1 MIDWHC
7 HILPGLDDGPECA
20 EESVAMARILAEA
33 GFAEIYCT
41 PHRIPGT
48 FETTSGCVR
57 REVAA
62 LQALIDREG
71 VRLKLHPGTEYYLDE
86 NFTLNDL
93 QTLGDTRFLLVE
105 FPTRASAAIVL
116 EHLQRVL
123 ERGLTPVIAHPER
136 SDLLSFQRRTGGT
149 ENFRG
154 LFGPSSSAPSIS
166 LLRRMGCLFQGNVGS
181 FAGRYGEEVRRRA
194 RHLLCEGAYSHF
206 GSDAH
211 RAVELP
217 RTLAAGLA
225 EMREIH
231 GSAAGSRNPDA
242 PGSEAEEEFLAQ
254 GVSP

>member
-7 HILPGLDDGPECA
+7 HILPGLDDGPERA
-20 EESVAMARILAEA
+20 EESVAMARCLAEA
-33 GFAEIYCT
+33 GFSEIYCT
-41 PHRIPGT
+41 PHRIPDT
-48 FETTSGCVR
+48 FDTTSGSVQR
-57 REVAA
+57 GVAA

-71 VRLKLHPGTEYYLDE
+71 VQLQLHPGTEYYLDE

-105 FPTRASAAIVL
+105 FPTRASDAIVL
-116 EHLQRVL
+116 EHLQRIL
-123 ERGLTPVIAHPER
+123 ESGLTPVIAHPER
-136 SDLLSFQRRTGGT
+136 SDLLSPHRRPGGS
-149 ENFRG
+149 ERFRS
-154 LFGPSSSAPSIS
+154 LFGRSSSAPSLS

-194 RHLLCEGAYSHF
+194 RHLLCEGVYSHF

-211 RAVELP
+211 RSVELA
-217 RTLAAGLA
+217 RTLASGLA

-231 GSAAGSRNPDA
+231 RLTAGNRK
-242 PGSEAEEEFLAQ
+242 AESPEPETQEDFLVP